1 MASLTSAKHIIGEI
15 DGTRC
20 TIVESNVTKARMEF
34 LRDLLAHNGLE
45 VKVREEA
52 KGDEAKA
59 EEASEPL
66 YTVGVTDIIFNP
78 VYAIYERTL
87 LRPDGT
93 IVLRQGTGSSE
104 VIPVCPTIPN
114 GKTDGCRS
122 VTNRR
127 ISRNHWQKGLL
138 FQDKTILPGASG
150 WRGL

>member
-45 VKVREEA
+45 VMVRE
-52 KGDEAKA
+52 EAKA

-93 IVLRQGTGSSE
+93 VVTPAWYRQLGGDTE
-104 VIPVCPTIPN
+104 VPYYTY
-114 GKTDGCRS
+114 GKTEVAD
-122 VTNRR
+122 
-127 ISRNHWQKGLL
+127 QYE
-138 FQDKTILPGASG
+138 
-150 WRGL
+150 

>member
-93 IVLRQGTGSSE
+93 IVTPAWYRQLGGDTG
-104 VIPVCPTIPN
+104 VPYYTY
-114 GKTDGCRS
+114 GKTEVAD
-122 VTNRR
+122 
-127 ISRNHWQKGLL
+127 QYE
-138 FQDKTILPGASG
+138 
-150 WRGL
+150 